1 MNSASP
7 SEPRLPCLSIAE
19 ASRAAEQVGLAPI
32 FAPLN
37 VFRVLLHHPRLAKA
51 VGDLL
56 ITLLVEPKLDARL
69 RELSI
74 LRIAWKTGSVYEWT
88 QHWRIA
94 RGVPMSREDALG
106 VREWRSFPGYGPT
119 ERAVLAATDETLE
132 HGTISPQTFADCSR
146 ALDSTEATL
155 ELVVAIGNWRMFS
168 SLLRSLEIP
177 LEDDLSPWPPDG
189 AIPAV

>member
-1 MNSASP
+1 MTAADP
-7 SEPRLPCLSIAE
+7 GDARVPRLSIAE
-19 ASRAAEQVGLAPI
+19 ASKAAEDAGLPPI
-32 FAPLN
+32 FPPLN

-56 ITLLVEPKLDARL
+56 MTLLVEPKLDARL
-69 RELSI
+69 RELVI
-74 LRIAWKTGSVYEWT
+74 LRIGWKTGSVYEWT

-106 VREWRSFPGYGPT
+106 VRDWRSFAGYGPA

-132 HGTISPQTFADCSR
+132 RGTISASTFADCSR
-146 ALDSTEATL
+146 ALGSTEATL

-177 LEDDLSPWPPDG
+177 LEDDLTPWPPDG
-189 AIPAV
+189 VAPEE